1 VALISFRGSPHG
13 GSQRLLPE
21 WRSQGRIT
29 PIAIIDHSI
38 VGSAV
43 GAWLLFRDASGLES
57 HFIVRGR
64 RSGAEDGHIWQ
75 LMDTGRRADANRD
88 ANGYAISIETED
100 DGDPD
105 TQPWTRAQLQSLAWL
120 HNKLRSVHPSIPRRA
135 SRSCSDPAGLG
146 YHALALHTEI
156 PTTRGLRPLSD
167 IAVGDEVF
175 DELGKPCRVTNVTD
189 LWPERCWRLLFSDGA
204 EVLASGEHLWVT
216 WTANERHHYFRRG
229 GKRYERRGPK
239 PEGFP
244 PNWAAMRPVRTTDQL
259 VATIQGRRGWSNHAI
274 PLTRPLQGPPHDL
287 PVDPYVLGVWLGD
300 GSSQEA
306 TIYANAGADG
316 EFIAGQIA
324 SAGYRIG
331 AWGAK
336 PTGRSAW
343 FGVLGLKVKLRELG
357 VIGDKHI
364 PPRYLYASAEQ
375 RLALLQGLMDTDGTA
390 DQHGRV
396 MFSTVSERMAEQV
409 LWLASSLGQKPVHYK
424 PQRRTGTERSAE
436 YRLQWTATASVFRMP
451 RKLTKLAATSTSQ
464 LHARML
470 IRAEPVPLQPMR
482 CLTVDSPNS
491 MYLATAWCIP
501 THNTLHGAPSCWT
514 PVAKTCPGAVRKRQ
528 WRDVLLPAFLAGQTL
543 EDEMPLDRAD
553 KDAIRSIV
561 QAELEEFR
569 SRRPANLSSDP
580 DNKPLTLGE
589 LAGAFPS
596 AGVPGVRREVDAIK
610 ATLDAGVLVKLT
622 PDQLASLA
630 EALAPLVAA
639 KLEVEGIAEAVA
651 DELAQRL
658 AQ

>member
-1 VALISFRGSPHG
+1 MALISFRGSPHG
-13 GSQRLLPE
+13 GSQKLLPE

-38 VGSAV
+38 VGSAI
-43 GAWLLFRDASGLES
+43 GAWLLFRDSSGLES

-64 RSGAEDGHIWQ
+64 RSGAQDGHIWQ

-88 ANGYAISIETED
+88 ANGYALSIETED

-105 TQPWTRAQLQSLAWL
+105 TQPWTSAQLQSLAWL
-120 HNKLRSVHPSIPRRA
+120 HNKLRSVHPTIPRRR
-135 SRSCSDPAGLG
+135 SRSCGDPAGLG

-156 PTTRGLRPLSD
+156 PTTLGLRPLSD

-409 LWLASSLGQKPVHYK
+409 LWLASSLGQKPVLYK

-514 PVAKTCPGAVRKRQ
+514 PFVKTCPGAVRKRQ
-528 WRDVLLPAFLAGQTL
+528 WRDVLLPAYLAGQNL
-543 EDEMPLDRAD
+543 EDDMANTEAELVAAARKALITTLPGDVQAGSVTSIIKDIQGGVDRTEPAVNHI
-553 KDAIRSIV
+553 KDA
-561 QAELEEFR
+561 
-569 SRRPANLSSDP
+569 
-580 DNKPLTLGE
+580 
-589 LAGAFPS
+589 
-596 AGVPGVRREVDAIK
+596 VDS
-610 ATLDAGVLVKLT
+610 GVLVTFT
-622 PDQLASLA
+622 PAQLNALA

-639 KLEVEGIAEAVA
+639 QLEIEGIAEAVA
-651 DELAQRL
+651 NELAQRL
-658 AQ
+658 AE